1 MSILDFFGDM
11 MVPGTPYGV
20 TLAPD
25 STGNWVETETE
36 GTAINGV
43 FWETAEV
50 PTFYQK
56 TWMINVDAVF
66 AVRSTTGLS
75 DNDYIV
81 INSVKYTANT
91 IQDPVNNNVTGFDNM
106 YLVGLV
112 VKI

>member
-66 AVRSTTGLS
+66 AVKETIGITVS
-75 DNDYIV
+75 DYMTVNTK
-81 INSVKYTANT
+81 KYTINT

-106 YLVGLV
+106 YLIGLV
-112 VKI
+112 AKI